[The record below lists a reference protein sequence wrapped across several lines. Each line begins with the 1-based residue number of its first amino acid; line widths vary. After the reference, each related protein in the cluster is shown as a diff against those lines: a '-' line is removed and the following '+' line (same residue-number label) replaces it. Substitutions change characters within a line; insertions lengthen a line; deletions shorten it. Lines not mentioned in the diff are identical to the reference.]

1 MVKSEGL
8 LSLLADE
15 IINKKGLKVGGDEW
29 HLLKPQGIEIVIKRR
44 YL

>member
-15 IINKKGLKVGGDEW
+15 IINKKGLKVGGAEFNSQMQSV
-29 HLLKPQGIEIVIKRR
+29 HLHRILH
-44 YL
+44 